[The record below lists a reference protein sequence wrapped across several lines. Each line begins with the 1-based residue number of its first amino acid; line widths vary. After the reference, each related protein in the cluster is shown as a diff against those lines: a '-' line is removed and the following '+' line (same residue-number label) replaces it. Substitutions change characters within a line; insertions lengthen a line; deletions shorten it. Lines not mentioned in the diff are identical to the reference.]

1 MFGEGPWLL
10 PPPGGHGGIWLTPQC
25 PGHLP
30 VLSEVGRGVEG
41 RQSEGQESF
50 GQELG
55 ALVAFV
61 EVMVVAG

>member
-1 MFGEGPWLL
+1 M
-10 PPPGGHGGIWLTPQC
+10 
-25 PGHLP
+25 
-30 VLSEVGRGVEG
+30 LSEVGRGVEG